1 MGKGVF
7 VATSSSLPFL
17 PSSSSPSCLLD
28 ESTQRVKY
36 VPQGTRRKQPEP
48 FTSSPPSFTNSSSA
62 SSTPI
67 HPFSSYTCCAPR
79 ITMHEQSLHQPSRG
93 CCFQLIRI
101 SAFIIITIILIDS
114 TYISWLVSSLPGCTA
129 LGLSAAAAAHSSL
142 QDVSQCYVLWA
153 ESRKKKYTIMKH

>member
-1 MGKGVF
+1 M
-7 VATSSSLPFL
+7 ATSSSFPFF
-17 PSSSSPSCLLD
+17 PSSSPSCLRD
-28 ESTQRVKY
+28 ESAQRVKY
-36 VPQGTRRKQPEP
+36 IFTCSVHRGSGWKHQDP

-67 HPFSSYTCCAPR
+67 NPFSSYTCCAPR